1 MAMQSKVGN
10 PQVYEAGDQR
20 PPRVGPRDA
29 GEDPIRQ
36 ESYKIGSDKYHLDL
50 DSKDQRSIANR
61 LAAAKKASEEKS
73 HETVSDP
80 LAPARTHGNEPS
92 RGAKI
97 DAEIQA
103 EEEELLRRKD
113 KA

>member
-29 GEDPIRQ
+29 GEDPTRQ
-36 ESYKIGSDKYHLDL
+36 ESYKIGSDKDHLDL
-50 DSKDQRSIANR
+50 DSNIANR

-73 HETVSDP
+73 HETVHDP
-80 LAPARTHGNEPS
+80 LAPARAHGNEPS

-103 EEEELLRRKD
+103 EEEELLKRKD